1 MWWRKLALVLM
12 LLMAVALGWAQGATP
27 AQAAGPSMSLGASG
41 NILCD
46 SQESPTKCT
55 AVFLPGAEKAAEFKI
70 TVNADVIPESG
81 YAGFEAQFD
90 ADGLAWNL
98 KPSCQE
104 EVVWPDV
111 SIVCARGTFGG
122 GQIAASGATGIFA
135 PFPKS
140 THLGTLWAPNM
151 HCVTEGTS
159 TVMMMSYV
167 DGGFQL
173 GTVFRA
179 SDKSAVLV
187 KTTGQQQFDVDGDT
201 VAETVDVV
209 DTLVVQC
216 ALGSATGDSDGDG
229 CLDTQELGA
238 NPATGGQRWPLD
250 FWDFYDTPDLNNVR
264 DKAVTIVDL
273 FAVGV
278 RFGATGDP
286 GGDPLAG
293 PIPPAPGYH
302 TAFDRGDQVG
312 DNSWNR
318 AAADGAITIG
328 DIVAVALQFGHT
340 CA

>member
-1 MWWRKLALVLM
+1 MSLKLTLVLM
-12 LLMAVALGWAQGATP
+12 VVVAVGLGWAQGATP

-41 NILCD
+41 NVRCD

-70 TVNADVIPESG
+70 TVNADVIPEGG
-81 YAGFEAQFD
+81 YSGFESQFD

-111 SIVCARGTFGG
+111 SHVCARGTFAG
-122 GQIAASGATGIFA
+122 GQVAASGSSAKFA
-135 PFPKS
+135 PMPAS
-140 THLGTLWAPNM
+140 SYVGTLWAPNM
-151 HCVTEGTS
+151 HCAAEGVS

-167 DGGFQL
+167 VESFQR
-173 GTVFRA
+173 GAYFSV
-179 SDKSAVLV
+179 DKSAVLV

-201 VAETVDVV
+201 TTETVDVV

-250 FWDFYDTPDLNNVR
+250 YWDFYDTPDLTNVR
-264 DKAVTIVDL
+264 DKAVTIGDV
-273 FAVGV
+273 FGV
-278 RFGATGDP
+278 AGRFGATGDP
-286 GGDPLAG
+286 SGGPLLG
-293 PIPPAPGYH
+293 PIPDAPAYH
-302 TAFDRGDQVG
+302 AAFDRTPAGPP
-312 DNSWNR
+312 N
-318 AAADGAITIG
+318 G
-328 DIVAVALQFGHT
+328 DISIVDIGLVVSQFGHS
-340 CA
+340 CL